1 MDHSTKVH
9 SPPLAGL
16 HSLPIM
22 LHGTIVTGKTMADE
36 DVVQASIQTHRRVGT
51 CDTRITSLM
60 RHYCDISR
68 IEFPVSSEKFSVFG

>member
-9 SPPLAGL
+9 SLPLAGL

-36 DVVQASIQTHRRVGT
+36 DVVQASIQTHRKEWVHVT
-51 CDTRITSLM
+51 PELQ
-60 RHYCDISR
+60 
-68 IEFPVSSEKFSVFG
+68 VS